1 MPAGCDGSNRRRLRR
16 IYPDRRRRNKIQS
29 MASDFADVTGYPVV
43 CPIYDVE
50 ANMGD
55 VMLAGIGTG
64 VLTYEEV
71 KKWQVLDEKIMPDE
85 ENHKK

>member
-1 MPAGCDGSNRRRLRR
+1 M
-16 IYPDRRRRNKIQS
+16 
-29 MASDFADVTGYPVV
+29 TGYPVV

-64 VLTYEEV
+64 ILTYEEV
-71 KKWQVLDEKIMPDE
+71 KKWQVLDKKIMPDE
-85 ENHKK
+85 ENHKKYNEYFRLYKNIYSHLKEDMKELTKVQQL